1 MAQSAYIHIPF
12 CKSKCKYCSFVSYTG
27 ENKNAQKHYVDI
39 LLKEIDYYYK
49 DEPLKTLYLG
59 GGTPSLLETS
69 DIARLTACFNFLP
82 EAEITME
89 INPETVDTDY
99 LKRLKDTGVNRIS
112 VGIQS
117 FNNEILKKIGRIH
130 TAQKALQTLI
140 GAKKAGFENIS
151 ADFIYG
157 LPDQTLDDFIN
168 DLRTVVQ
175 TGVKHVSLYGLKI
188 EEDCTFF
195 ARPPENLPDD
205 DLQADM
211 YLAAIETLENEG
223 LLHYEISNFTL
234 PSFES
239 RHNLNYW
246 EDGEYYGF
254 GAAAHGYIGEV
265 RYSNFTTLKEYEK
278 GYESKE
284 FLQAL
289 SKKERLEETIFLGF
303 RKGEGIN
310 TEKINSAFN
319 IEFEKK
325 YSIPLKKYL
334 QSGHLLRTDKGYR
347 LSNQGFLLSNI
358 ILSEFI

>member
-27 ENKNAQKHYVDI
+27 ENEDAKKRYVDT
-39 LLKEIDYYYK
+39 LLKEIGCYYK
-49 DEPLKTLYLG
+49 GEPLKTLYLG

-69 DIARLTACFNFLP
+69 DIARITACFNFLP

-99 LKRLKDTGVNRIS
+99 LKRLKDTGINRIS

-117 FNNEILKKIGRIH
+117 FNNDILKKIGRIH

-140 GAKKAGFENIS
+140 GVKKAGFKNIS

-168 DLRTVVQ
+168 DLNTITQ
-175 TGVKHVSLYGLKI
+175 LGVKHVSLYGLKI
-188 EEDCTFF
+188 EEGCTFF
-195 ARPPENLPDD
+195 AQPPQKLPDD
-205 DLQADM
+205 DIQADM
-211 YLAAIETLENEG
+211 YLAAIETLESEG
-223 LLHYEISNFTL
+223 LLHYEISNFAL

-254 GAAAHGYIGEV
+254 GAAAHGYIGGV

-278 GYESKE
+278 SYESKE

-303 RKGEGIN
+303 RKGQGII

-319 IEFEKK
+319 IEFEKEYAK
-325 YSIPLKKYL
+325 PLKKYL
-334 QSGHLLRTDKGYR
+334 QSGHILKTDKGYR